1 MIEFGGTFYYIDL
14 DAYDNLVR
22 KPITNEN
29 KYVIDTHRKTYLDA
43 EQNIV
48 SVEIAEQST
57 ERIQE
62 LNGTKYDII
71 RIMLEVVLDGEDDD
85 EMDDSM
91 GSQLGLEKGSFSF
104 KIAFNTLHHY
114 GIIKEK
120 E

>member
-1 MIEFGGTFYYIDL
+1 MIEFGGTIYYIDL

-22 KPITNEN
+22 KPITEEN
-29 KYVIDTHRKTYLDA
+29 KYVVDTHRKTYLDDK
-43 EQNIV
+43 QNITG
-48 SVEIAEQST
+48 VEINEQST
-57 ERIQE
+57 ERVQE
-62 LNGTKYDII
+62 LYGTKYDII
-71 RIMLEVVLDGEDDD
+71 RIMIEVVLDSGDDD

-91 GSQLGLEKGSFSF
+91 GSQLGLENGSFSF